1 MLSDRPEIEL
11 MEIRPLASVTVARS
25 EFMYR
30 EYDFAS
36 PISGNERL
44 RHEYRAFARTA
55 RLMFSDGHRKH
66 LAPVA
71 EYLAEVRNA

>member
-11 MEIRPLASVTVARS
+11 MEIRPLASVTVART
-25 EFMYR
+25 EFMNR
-30 EYDFAS
+30 EYGFAS

-55 RLMFSDGHRKH
+55 RLVHVAVVGPG
-66 LAPVA
+66 LAP
-71 EYLAEVRNA
+71 ESNYIEEVRNA